1 MKKIMMILISVL
13 LVGGLVSC
21 ASTDEKPQ
29 GTSPMVQG
37 NPVGSWTLV
46 DLVGSE
52 NAVPEGITLEIM
64 EGDGELRVAGY
75 SGVNNYMGGIEVV
88 RPTSSMSFGMLLST
102 KMAGPNMAFESEY
115 LSRISLTDSYKI
127 IENQLY
133 LYNGSELIAQ
143 FNAL

>member
-13 LVGGLVSC
+13 LVGSLLSC

-29 GTSPMVQG
+29 ETSPMVQG

-46 DLVGSE
+46 DLVNSE
-52 NAVPEGITLEIM
+52 NPVPEGITLLIM
-64 EGDGELRVAGY
+64 EEDGVFRAAGY
-75 SGVNNYMGGIEVV
+75 AGVNNYRGGVEFV
-88 RPTSSMSFGMLLST
+88 RPTGSMTFGMLLST

-115 LSRISLTDSYKI
+115 LSRISSTDSYRI

-133 LYNGSELIAQ
+133 LYSGSELIAQ
-143 FNAL
+143 FSAL